1 MGINKAIAVLFL
13 STISF
18 KSFSAH
24 APSFPATMMDGSRTT
39 FQELL
44 PKDQLLLISFWATWC
59 IPCLQELTT
68 LTGKLKDQKIA
79 LKVITINIDSND
91 TKSQV
96 RPTVLE
102 LKKNS
107 GFNFPVILDPAQT
120 IFSKYQPSSAL
131 PFSVLVGPDGRILE
145 SFTGYQEGMWAK
157 IENQVAQTF
166 KQVPG
171 SK

>member
-1 MGINKAIAVLFL
+1 MNKAIALLFL

-18 KSFSAH
+18 DSFSAH

-44 PKDQLLLISFWATWC
+44 PKDQLMLISFWATWC

-68 LTGKLKDQKIA
+68 LTGKLKDQKIP
-79 LKVITINIDSND
+79 LKVVTINIDSND

-107 GFNFPVILDPAQT
+107 GFDFPVILDPAQA

-131 PFSVLVGPDGRILE
+131 PFSVLVGPDGKILE
-145 SFTGYQEGMWAK
+145 SFTGYQEGIWTK
-157 IENQVAQTF
+157 IEGQISQAF
-166 KQVPG
+166 KKIPE